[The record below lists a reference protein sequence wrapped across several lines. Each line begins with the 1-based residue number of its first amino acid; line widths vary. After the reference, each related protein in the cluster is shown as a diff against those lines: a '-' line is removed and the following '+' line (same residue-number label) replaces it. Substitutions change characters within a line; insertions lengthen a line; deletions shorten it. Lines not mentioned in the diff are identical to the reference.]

1 MLGKPRRNK
10 NLKLMTETER
20 IEHLKQLNRD
30 RRNRCYRKKILQQQQ
45 QQQSNKQN
53 EIRIRTQIINFYN
66 NNDHMTVCEKEQFT
80 EILHSLIDIFQDEQ
94 EWDKLTY
101 EEQKKISYDIDVYE
115 NVLDYKDE
123 DKLNLIKLYNGD
135 YDSDYDSD

>member
-45 QQQSNKQN
+45 QQSNKQN
-53 EIRIRTQIINFYN
+53 EIRIRTQKINFDN
-66 NNDHMTVCEKEQFT
+66 NNDQMTESEKEQFT

-115 NVLDYKDE
+115 NVLEYKDE

>member
-45 QQQSNKQN
+45 QQSNKQN
-53 EIRIRTQIINFYN
+53 EIRIRTQKINFDN
-66 NNDHMTVCEKEQFT
+66 NNDQMTESEKEQFT